1 MNPRFFATP
10 AEFRAWLAKHHDQEA
25 ELLIGYWKKAT
36 GKPSVTWEETV
47 DEALCYGWIDGVR
60 RSLDEEAYIVRFTP
74 RRPGSIW
81 SPRNLERVEALRAE
95 GRMETP
101 GIAVWEA
108 RREDASALYEARN
121 QEFNP
126 AERAAFGDA
135 WTFWMEQPAGYR
147 RQWTNW
153 ALTAKQDATRERR
166 LAALVAAS
174 QAGRRVNPQR
184 PYERD

>member
-1 MNPRFFATP
+1 MSPRFFATP
-10 AEFRAWLAKHHDQEA
+10 ADFRRWLAKHQDTA
-25 ELLIGYWKKAT
+25 SELVVGYWKKAT

-60 RSLDEEAYIVRFTP
+60 RSLDDEAYTVRFTP

-81 SPRNLERVEALRAE
+81 SPRNLERVEVLRAE
-95 GRMETP
+95 GRMEP
-101 GIAVWEA
+101 AGLVVWEG

-121 QEFNP
+121 QEFN
-126 AERAAFGDA
+126 ADQRAAFGETWA
-135 WTFWMEQPAGYR
+135 FWMAQPAGYR

-153 ALTAKQDATRERR
+153 ALTAKQEATRARR

-184 PYERD
+184 PYEA